1 MAAAT
6 PDEREAGP
14 DEVTLA
20 EDEWP
25 VSDLYRVDPSELETD
40 PTDTSERPTVVAA
53 SPARRRPPFPFH
65 EGRVAAV
72 VLVLLV
78 ALALAVAAGWYVAD
92 SDEGGVVAAPPAGAA
107 TGAGT
112 TASDATIP
120 ETTTPSPP
128 AVATRPVPDVT
139 GATVQEARDVLEE
152 AGLRVRVR
160 RVESDQPAGDIVGQR
175 PAAGATVSERGL
187 VTLTV
192 SSGPPE
198 ATVPDV
204 VGEPASTAR
213 RELQEAGLGVQIE
226 RVASSKP
233 SGTVIRQSPEAG
245 TDVEDGTVVSVQVAK
260 PRPAAAAPATIDV
273 PRLVGLDVTE
283 ARARLRDLGLGSTV
297 TRIESSKPPGTVVE
311 QSPSAG
317 SALERGETVTL
328 TVSSGP
334 AAVPVPDVTGLDE
347 ASARAQLESAGF
359 EVTTVDEA
367 TSDPAEDGQ
376 VVGQSPSAGTERKPG
391 TLVTLRIARLA

>member
-1 MAAAT
+1 M
-6 PDEREAGP
+6 
-14 DEVTLA
+14 
-20 EDEWP
+20 
-25 VSDLYRVDPSELETD
+25 
-40 PTDTSERPTVVAA
+40 
-53 SPARRRPPFPFH
+53 
-65 EGRVAAV
+65 
-72 VLVLLV
+72 
-78 ALALAVAAGWYVAD
+78 
-92 SDEGGVVAAPPAGAA
+92 
-107 TGAGT
+107 TGAN
-112 TASDATIP
+112 
-120 ETTTPSPP
+120 
-128 AVATRPVPDVT
+128 
-139 GATVQEARDVLEE
+139 VQEARDVLEE

-160 RVESDQPAGDIVGQR
+160 SVESDRPAGDVVGQL

-192 SSGPPE
+192 SSGPPG

-213 RELQEAGLGVQIE
+213 RELQEAGLRVQIE
-226 RVASSKP
+226 RVASSRP
-233 SGTVIRQSPEAG
+233 LGTVIRQSPKAG
-245 TDVEDGTVVSVQVAK
+245 TDVEDGAVVSLQVAK
-260 PRPAAAAPATIDV
+260 PRPSAPATIDV
-273 PRLVGLDVTE
+273 PRLIGLDVSD

-297 TRIESSKPPGTVVE
+297 TRVESPKSPGTVVE

-334 AAVPVPDVTGLDE
+334 AAIPIPDVTGLDE
-347 ASARAQLESAGF
+347 ESARAQLESAGF

-391 TLVTLRIARLA
+391 TLVTLRIARLS